1 MPHTT
6 TIKPEFGRLVK
17 SLMGDFSY
25 MQVSYKTG
33 ISAEYIRMMVN
44 GRVPS
49 EATIYKLARGLDADI
64 RELLVAAGYEEAPI
78 KERLREIVHE
88 VYELRG
94 GGGKKTHESDAEV
107 RRLIDEIL
115 AEEGTEHVNG
125 EPEL

>member
-6 TIKPEFGRLVK
+6 TIKPEFGKLVK

-64 RELLVAAGYEEAPI
+64 RELLVTAGYEEAPV
-78 KERLREIVHE
+78 KQRLREI

-94 GGGKKTHESDAEV
+94 GGGKKTSESDAEV
-107 RRLIDEIL
+107 RRLVDEIL
-115 AEEGTEHVNG
+115 AEEGMENVNG